1 MKNDAY
7 LEDNISKY
15 PAIELLKKLEY
26 TYISP
31 EECEAQRG
39 GLYNV
44 ILKDI
49 LRSQL
54 EKLNSYI
61 FGGKE
66 YKFSNENIQRAVDE
80 IDEPLADN
88 LVVSSEK
95 VYNDIMLGRSYPET
109 LPDGRTM
116 NFNLKYIDWDDI
128 TKNVFHVTEEFTVHS
143 ADRQHDT
150 RPDIVLFVN
159 GIPFAVI
166 ECKAPTI
173 SVEQAVEQTIRNQK
187 QEYTP
192 QLFKF
197 AQIVAATN
205 KNFFKYATTGTAK
218 KFWNVWRE
226 EDTEWLDELLSQH
239 ITDRSITQQDRDIVS
254 LFDRRRLIELTK
266 YFIVFDA
273 NIKKICRH
281 QQFFAIRK
289 IIKTIN
295 TDDENGNRQS
305 GVIWHTQGSG
315 KSLTMVMLAKYI
327 LMELI
332 RVILYITAKYRI
344 SRE

>member
-1 MKNDAY
+1 MVIVMKNDAY
-7 LEDNISKY
+7 LEDNMSKY

-54 EKLNSYI
+54 EKLNSYT

-128 TKNVFHVTEEFTVHS
+128 TNNVFHVTEEFTVH
-143 ADRQHDT
+143 
-150 RPDIVLFVN
+150 
-159 GIPFAVI
+159 
-166 ECKAPTI
+166 
-173 SVEQAVEQTIRNQK
+173 
-187 QEYTP
+187 
-192 QLFKF
+192 
-197 AQIVAATN
+197 
-205 KNFFKYATTGTAK
+205 
-218 KFWNVWRE
+218 
-226 EDTEWLDELLSQH
+226 LSLIH
-239 ITDRSITQQDRDIVS
+239 I
-254 LFDRRRLIELTK
+254 
-266 YFIVFDA
+266 
-273 NIKKICRH
+273 
-281 QQFFAIRK
+281 
-289 IIKTIN
+289 
-295 TDDENGNRQS
+295 
-305 GVIWHTQGSG
+305 
-315 KSLTMVMLAKYI
+315 
-327 LMELI
+327 
-332 RVILYITAKYRI
+332 
-344 SRE
+344 